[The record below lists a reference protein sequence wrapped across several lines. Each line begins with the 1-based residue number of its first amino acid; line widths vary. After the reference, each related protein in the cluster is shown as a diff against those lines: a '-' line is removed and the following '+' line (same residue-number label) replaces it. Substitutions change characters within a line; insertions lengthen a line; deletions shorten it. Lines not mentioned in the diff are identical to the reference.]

1 MYELFTPI
9 KYVISASWEAS
20 LVPVPKSVLNL
31 GDEATAVATLAK
43 LRGGGRLSMVQR
55 EQELSVSTRRSDGR

>member
-31 GDEATAVATLAK
+31 GDEATAVATLAR
-43 LRGGGRLSMVQR
+43 LREGRGKAINGAKRAGALRLHS
-55 EQELSVSTRRSDGR
+55 S